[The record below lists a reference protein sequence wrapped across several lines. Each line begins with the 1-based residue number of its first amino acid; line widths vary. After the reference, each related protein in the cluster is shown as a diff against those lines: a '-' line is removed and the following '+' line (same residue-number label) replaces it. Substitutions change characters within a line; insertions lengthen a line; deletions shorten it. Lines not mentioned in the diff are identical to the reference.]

1 MKVDIFSV
9 IKADEGRRA
18 ASSKGFT
25 LVEILIVVAIIG
37 ILSAIAIP
45 QFSSY
50 RKSSY
55 CAMIKSDLVNLAIS
69 QEAYYYDYGS
79 YLAATQGSGGSSNMP
94 SFSWSTGVT
103 LTSSAGDV
111 SNWSAVAGHPN
122 CDTGPYTYDSTA
134 GGLQ

>member
-1 MKVDIFSV
+1 MEVDIFSV
-9 IKADEGRRA
+9 LRADEGRLA
-18 ASSKGFT
+18 ASRKGFT

-50 RKSSY
+50 RKSAY
-55 CAMIKSDLVNLAIS
+55 CAMIKSDLVNLAIT
-69 QEAYYYDYGS
+69 QEAYYYNYDL
-79 YLAATQGSGGSSNMP
+79 YLAVTQGSGGSSNVP
-94 SFSWSTGVT
+94 NFNWSAGVT
-103 LTSSAGDV
+103 LTSSTGSV